1 MITTG
6 TRHLKDITDDELA
19 MILNIS
25 HLYGAKEFWGEPTI
39 TRINRTMFKDS
50 ITIRYG
56 QKRLSDG
63 LESSATLHFD
73 YGNLSYWA
81 SFREPYSRMSDRTSI
96 CNNTQMFLWLMAQD
110 FNVLECLSY
119 AKIEP
124 TGGMTSKSIGIIAGI
139 GDCIDFDLTKAKFFS
154 WDDEHEA
161 FDYKNKD
168 KSGDI
173 RLYSLVEIKEENA
186 L

>member
-19 MILNIS
+19 MILEIS
-25 HLYGAKEFWGEPTI
+25 HLYGAKEFWGEPKI
-39 TRINRTMFKDS
+39 TRINRTMFKNS

-81 SFREPYSRMSDRTSI
+81 SFREPYSRMSDRTSV
-96 CNNTQMFLWLMAQD
+96 CDNTQMFLWLMAQD
-110 FNVLECLSY
+110 S
-119 AKIEP
+119 
-124 TGGMTSKSIGIIAGI
+124 
-139 GDCIDFDLTKAKFFS
+139 
-154 WDDEHEA
+154 
-161 FDYKNKD
+161 
-168 KSGDI
+168 SG
-173 RLYSLVEIKEENA
+173 
-186 L
+186 

>member
-19 MILNIS
+19 MILEIS
-25 HLYGAKEFWGEPTI
+25 RLYGAKEFWGEPKI

-73 YGNLSYWA
+73 YGNLCYWA

-110 FNVLECLSY
+110 FNVLEPLVY
-119 AKIEP
+119 ARIIPRTADTYLTMGFLVANGSCGDIELE
-124 TGGMTSKSIGIIAGI
+124 G
-139 GDCIDFDLTKAKFFS
+139 AKFFGPEDL
-154 WDDEHEA
+154 DDA
-161 FDYKNKD
+161 VTFKNAHQE
-168 KSGDI
+168 GDDFMHVY
-173 RLYSLVEIKEENA
+173 RLVNDNDD
-186 L
+186 

>member
-110 FNVLECLSY
+110 FNVLEPLVY
-119 AKIEP
+119 ARITP
-124 TGGMTSKSIGIIAGI
+124 RNAGTYKTMGFLVAN
-139 GDCIDFDLTKAKFFS
+139 GDCGDIELEGAKFFGPDNL
-154 WDDEHEA
+154 DDA
-161 FDYKNKD
+161 VTF
-168 KSGDI
+168 KSAHQEGEDFMHVYTI
-173 RLYSLVEIKEENA
+173 IEDNDD
-186 L
+186 